1 MSWRPMQS
9 RDLAAVAALANA
21 IHLSYPED
29 PAVIRDRL
37 AVYPE
42 GCHVLDDGR
51 QPRGYLLCHPWLRQR
66 IPALNS
72 MLGRLPDRPDCLYL
86 HDLALDESVRGQGH
100 ALTAVEIAL
109 EQARSRGL
117 PAVLLVAVG
126 RAHAFWEHVGFRRSD
141 EHEAEVSGKYGPE
154 AAAYTLELPS

>member
-1 MSWRPMQS
+1 MFWRPMQS
-9 RDLAAVAALANA
+9 RDLAAVAVLANA

-29 PAVIRDRL
+29 PAVIEDRL
-37 AVYPE
+37 TVYPE
-42 GCHVLDDGR
+42 GCHVLDDDGL
-51 QPRGYLLCHPWLRQR
+51 PRGYLLCHPWRRHQ

-72 MLGRLPDRPDCLYL
+72 TLGSLPDRPDCLYL

-109 EQARSRGL
+109 DQARSRRL

-126 RAHAFWEHVGFRRSD
+126 RAHTFWEHVGFRRSD
-141 EHEAEVSGKYGPE
+141 AHEAEVCGKYGPE
-154 AAAYTLELPS
+154 AAAYWLELRA